1 MAATVHT
8 PLTDHDHDLYSRTN
22 RNTGPSMYDAE
33 AYALQEDSTPI
44 MTEEQMMQVERELLT
59 AWQSRTPPKLSDS
72 QLASPATT
80 HRGEALPL
88 TPDMGRSLEV
98 ERKKSLYATE
108 FAESVQ
114 NMKNLAEKQ
123 RRLEELQLSLND
135 SYEIQT
141 DIQVEDEVE
150 VAWMS
155 PTFGSGDGIGPNDIL
170 PHDENDDGSAT
181 ASHSETAS
189 SSRNG
194 PAYVAT
200 SQEMDGAETSTLLI
214 DTKGHLQQLEKEL
227 ELLRVNT
234 LSRPATS
241 DSASPALSVAAEMSE
256 TGESCVSVDKDGQKG
271 MGTQDGWSKADG
283 NTKQDVDAKSAQRVS
298 LTVRTSRSSSSLQWH
313 SSKHSYIYEPV
324 KNTRADVADLLV
336 QIQEEYEE
344 LTSEP
349 FPSPKTDVSLA
360 TPFDNW
366 NKDAKPAESVPV
378 TVKKFHL
385 PMGRP
390 KYMQSLLMQVD
401 DPKVKERLREMHKI
415 RQSNAAAGLAVLV
428 PYSVGP
434 RQTGEFGSLGEVI
447 EVGDDGD
454 DTASQMTEDGPKS
467 PVVEQKP
474 SLQPPPRRIVPPT
487 ATDGDLATS
496 TSSTGMIGTAGRASV
511 APALPSYLTS
521 STGTQGSPIP
531 VPPVRRSSI
540 CYSSLSIRS
549 APQWAPIQLAP
560 TADNGSKRLTPL
572 TLHIPPPPRTFPP
585 QYLHPRLSRMGV
597 MDLAP
602 RPAGRPSTLG
612 RTWGDPT
619 NVTSFVTPVHSAP
632 ERLKTAPSSITGPQ
646 LVSTS
651 ARIKTVPINNVLR
664 ELQLKGKTQ
673 YAESYIND
681 NVSPGSNTLGMPQ
694 RAQTVT
700 GVFGGKGSRKRSDV
714 FSVFDEQDPIER
726 NYTSPAP
733 VPGVSM
739 NTRTAT
745 VYPSPPGTPSFQ
757 RERSASSPQMPGASG
772 PHFSKY
778 VRKVGKVLK
787 TAIDPYT
794 PPPRTT
800 PPVSGYA
807 TADRTL
813 RHSKSMSSLLPDQS
827 AVTYSQAEAN
837 AGDVSPTTL
846 QKNKRSVEMEKF
858 RQMLIETYSGP
869 NGPAA

>member
-8 PLTDHDHDLYSRTN
+8 RLTDHDHDLYSRTN
-22 RNTGPSMYDAE
+22 RSTGPSMYDAE
-33 AYALQEDSTPI
+33 AYALQEDTTPI
-44 MTEEQMMQVERELLT
+44 MTEDEMMQVERELLT
-59 AWQSRTPPKLSDS
+59 AWQSRTPAKPSDA
-72 QLASPATT
+72 QLASPAVTNG
-80 HRGEALPL
+80 GEASPRIAD
-88 TPDMGRSLEV
+88 TARSLEI
-98 ERKKSLYATE
+98 ERKKSLYASE

-123 RRLEELQLSLND
+123 RRLEELQLSLDD
-135 SYEIQT
+135 SYEIRK
-141 DIQVEDEVE
+141 DMQVEDEVE
-150 VAWMS
+150 RVWMS
-155 PTFGSGDGIGPNDIL
+155 PTFGSGGQNDNL
-170 PHDENDDGSAT
+170 PKDENENGSA
-181 ASHSETAS
+181 AANHGETAS
-189 SSRNG
+189 SSRSV

-200 SQEMDGAETSTLLI
+200 SQEMDGAETSSLLI

-227 ELLRVNT
+227 ELLRVTT

-241 DSASPALSVAAEMSE
+241 ESSSPALSVAAEMSE
-256 TGESCVSVDKDGQKG
+256 TRESPVAVDEDGNEC
-271 MGTQDGWSKADG
+271 METQDAWGKADG
-283 NTKQDVDAKSAQRVS
+283 NAKQDVDAKSAQRVS

-324 KNTRADVADLLV
+324 KNTKADVADLLV

-349 FPSPKTDVSLA
+349 FPSPKADVSLA
-360 TPFDNW
+360 TSFDNW
-366 NKDAKPAESVPV
+366 NKDAKPADSVPV

-434 RQTGEFGSLGEVI
+434 RQTGEFGSLGEVV
-447 EVGDDGD
+447 EVNEDGD
-454 DTASQMTEDGPKS
+454 DTASQLTEDDPSS
-467 PVVEQKP
+467 PVVEQKS
-474 SLQPPPRRIVPPT
+474 SLQPPPRRIIPPT
-487 ATDGDLATS
+487 ATDGHLGTS
-496 TSSTGMIGTAGRASV
+496 TSSRGTEEIAGRASV

-521 STGTQGSPIP
+521 SPASQGSPIP

-540 CYSSLSIRS
+540 CYSSLSIPS

-560 TADNGSKRLTPL
+560 TANNDSKRLTPL

-597 MDLAP
+597 MDLSP

-681 NVSPGSNTLGMPQ
+681 NVSLGSNTYGTAQ

-700 GVFGGKGSRKRSDV
+700 GVFRGQGSRKRSDV
-714 FSVFDEQDPIER
+714 FSVFEEQDPLER

-733 VPGVSM
+733 IPGVSM

-757 RERSASSPQMPGASG
+757 RERSASSPQLPNASG
-772 PHFSKY
+772 SHFTKY
-778 VRKVGKVLK
+778 VRKVGKALK

-794 PPPRTT
+794 PPPQTT

-827 AVTYSQAEAN
+827 AVTFSQAAAN
-837 AGDVSPTTL
+837 TGDISPTTL
-846 QKNKRSVEMEKF
+846 QNKRSAEMEKF

-869 NGPAA
+869 SGPAA